1 MNNRKRALA
10 SSGFSLVEVL
20 VVIGIIV
27 LLLVVVIVSV
37 RVSKAN
43 AADAETKKTLSE
55 IALKAEEQD
64 IAPGVIDYTTA
75 FTAIDASSTIMDL
88 ASKLKLTEGDYQY
101 TSEQDSYA
109 IVFPLKKGDYYCVD
123 SKNHAT
129 GKVVDGLF
137 AETGPKNCDTATR
150 IVTRP
155 LGWEDGDFW
164 GGGGGG
170 GGGSGQSPVIV
181 LLGANPDSQPYG
193 HFPEGVD
200 MPGDCYN
207 LPGPGDEG
215 FSGGGSVTT
224 PDYCLTYI
232 EPGYIATDTEDGDI
246 TSDVV
251 VNTVTYT
258 FNDEEHGC
266 IAYIVKE
273 YRVTDSSGNTTTVS
287 RQTPNAQ
294 PFPEQPACA
303 NQESPPEELPA
314 Q

>member
-1 MNNRKRALA
+1 MNTRKKRALF
-10 SSGFSLVEVL
+10 SGFSLIEVL

-27 LLLVVVIVSV
+27 LLLGVVIVSV
-37 RVSKAN
+37 RASKAN
-43 AADAETKKTLSE
+43 AADVETKKTLSE

-64 IAPGVIDYTTA
+64 IAPGVIDYTTS
-75 FTAIDASSTIMDL
+75 FVAIDAPEAIVEL
-88 ASKLKLTEGDYQY
+88 ATKLQLTTSDYEY
-101 TSEQDSYA
+101 ISEQDSYA

-129 GKVVDGLF
+129 GKVVIGLF

-150 IVTRP
+150 VVTRP
-155 LGWEDGDFW
+155 LGWDDDFW

-181 LLGANPDSQPYG
+181 LLGANPDPQPYG

-215 FSGGGSVTT
+215 FSGGGNVNL

-232 EPGYIATDTEDGDI
+232 EPGYIATDAEDGDI
-246 TSDVV
+246 TPDVV

-266 IAYIVKE
+266 IAYIAKE
-273 YRVTDSSGNTTTVS
+273 YSVTDSSGNTTTVS
-287 RQTPNAQ
+287 RQTSNAQ

-303 NQESPPEELPA
+303 NQENPPEELPV